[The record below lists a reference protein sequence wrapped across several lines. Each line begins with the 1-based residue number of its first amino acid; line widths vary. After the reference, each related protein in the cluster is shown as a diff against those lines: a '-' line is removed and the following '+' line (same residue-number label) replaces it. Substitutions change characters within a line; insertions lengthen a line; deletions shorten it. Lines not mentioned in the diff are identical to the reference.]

1 MKPHYFYLKKQW
13 LLLLIVLLILTFT
26 SPWQSRDSWQKI
38 KERGY
43 IHYGTRTSLLSY
55 FDNGEDLIGVEYQL
69 LKRFSKEHGLTLKV
83 STFRNN
89 QAMFN
94 ALDQQEIDIAGGHLS
109 VTHSRQKDYLFS
121 HPIDE
126 SHVNL
131 VTHLRFKDIE
141 QMSELNQA
149 NGRVTSFSSNQEFLD
164 EHPEFNLEKM
174 SIDKQS
180 SLFELIKMVS
190 LKEIDFTLADSSI
203 VSIYQQFIP
212 GLYTPIQL
220 TPSIDV
226 AWMLK
231 PESQS
236 ILNHLN
242 PFINQ
247 RVEAG
252 DIKDLKLQLSAY
264 IPEISTANTITFL
277 DYLYSR
283 WPKIMS
289 KVKQVSETLNFDY
302 LLLGAISYQESHWNP
317 KAVSPTGVKGLMML
331 TRRAAKDVGVTDRTD
346 ALQSLQGGAAYFQK
360 MFAKIPE
367 RIEEP
372 DRILFALAAYN
383 VGYGHLEDARILT
396 QRNGKNPDLW
406 QDVSLFLPELN
417 NPIVAQ
423 NLKHGMADG
432 KTAVMYVEN
441 IMTYKQLLKWK
452 EQKGSWTQIV
462 DNP

>member
-1 MKPHYFYLKKQW
+1 MTVALV
-13 LLLLIVLLILTFT
+13 LIFT
-26 SPWQSRDSWQKI
+26 SPWQSRNSWQKI

-43 IHYGTRTSLLSY
+43 INYGTRTSLLSY
-55 FDNGEDLIGVEYQL
+55 FNNGEEKIGVEYQL
-69 LKRFSKEHGLTLKV
+69 LKRFCKQHGLTLKV
-83 STFRNN
+83 RTFRNN
-89 QAMFN
+89 QAMFQ
-94 ALDQQEIDIAGGHLS
+94 ALNQQKIDIAGGHLS
-109 VTHSRQKDYLFS
+109 VTNSRMKSYLFS
-121 HPIDE
+121 APIDE

-131 VTHLRFKDIE
+131 VTHYRYKDIK

-149 NGRVTSFSSNQEFLD
+149 DGRVTSFSSNQEFLD
-164 EHPEFNLEKM
+164 DHPEFNLEKL
-174 SIDKQS
+174 SIDKHS

-220 TPSIDV
+220 TPSIDI
-226 AWMLK
+226 AWMLR
-231 PESQS
+231 PNSQS
-236 ILNHLN
+236 VLNHLN
-242 PFINQ
+242 PFIKTSVDTGEVQ
-247 RVEAG
+247 
-252 DIKDLKLQLSAY
+252 KLKNQLSVY
-264 IPEISTANTITFL
+264 IPEINTANTVTFL

-283 WPKIMS
+283 WPKIVTQ
-289 KVKQVSETLNFDY
+289 VKQVSKALDFDY

-331 TRRAAKDVGVTDRTD
+331 TRRAAKDVGITDRTD
-346 ALQSLQGGAAYFQK
+346 VLQSLRGGAAYFQK
-360 MFAKIPE
+360 MSDKIPE

-372 DRILFALAAYN
+372 DRTLFALAAYN

-423 NLKHGMADG
+423 HLKHGMADG
-432 KTAVMYVEN
+432 KTAVLYVEN

-452 EQKGSWTQIV
+452 EQKGSWSQIA